1 MAFNPLS
8 HGTATMIEHFFRYAT
23 GGLWPLVRAELQ
35 PPTSGV
41 LPSHVLQRAS
51 ELDLDLQTGS
61 QTGRGRRPPRR
72 NAQKNN
78 TERNTSSD
86 R

>member
-41 LPSHVLQRAS
+41 LPSHVLQRA
-51 ELDLDLQTGS
+51 LDLQTGS

-78 TERNTSSD
+78 TERKTSSD